1 MTQGMAVAVA
11 RGALTDSWGDAIE
24 LSMYHTPAAGTR
36 YYRVT
41 TRGTRHSGVLT
52 GMGSYYTL
60 GGRYHR
66 PHQRTVY
73 ASDDALVSITEMA
86 YYQALEW
93 QERIG
98 GGHAG
103 TPIRLRRPA
112 PPTYPLVSSHLL
124 WCFTLTTPP
133 LVIEV
138 DDPIAYAT
146 FQHAPIEI
154 LNPGQAY
161 ETTQSLADR
170 VRSFTHTQHA
180 RAEGIRAPSVRT
192 PISGGQQPSQ
202 YALFVMK
209 GWNLSGQVLWRAD
222 LTFEFLDETGNPAS
236 SATRNVDWAHPK
248 FQLHGLP
255 AAIPAF
261 VGRPGAQAYHPG
273 VRYPAEIRSL

>member
-1 MTQGMAVAVA
+1 MF
-11 RGALTDSWGDAIE
+11 
-24 LSMYHTPAAGTR
+24 HTPAAGTLF
-36 YYRVT
+36 YRVT
-41 TRGTRHSGVLT
+41 RRGTKPPSVLS

-98 GGHAG
+98 GGRAG
-103 TPIRLRRPA
+103 TPVALPRPA

-124 WCFTLTTPP
+124 WCFTLNAPP
-133 LVIEV
+133 SIIEV
-138 DDPIAYAT
+138 DNPIAYAT

-161 ETTQSLADR
+161 DTTQSLADR
-170 VRSFTHTQHA
+170 IRPFTHPHHP

-192 PISGGQQPSQ
+192 PVSGGHQPAQ
-202 YALFVMK
+202 YALFVLSGK
-209 GWNLSGQVLWRAD
+209 KLSGQITWRAD
-222 LTFEFLDETGNPAS
+222 LTLEFLDQAGNSISRA
-236 SATRNVDWAHPK
+236 AHGVAWSRPR

-255 AAIPAF
+255 APIPAF
-261 VGRPGAQAYHPG
+261 ALRPGSQPYHPG
-273 VRYPAEIRSL
+273 QWYPIEIRPM